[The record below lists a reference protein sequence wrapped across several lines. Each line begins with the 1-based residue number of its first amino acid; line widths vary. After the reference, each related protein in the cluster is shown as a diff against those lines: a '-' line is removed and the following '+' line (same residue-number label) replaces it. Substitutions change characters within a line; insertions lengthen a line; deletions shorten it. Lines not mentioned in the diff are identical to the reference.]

1 VPLARTARPEG
12 RGEMVAEAADPERGR
27 ELLLQAAAQAD
38 HQDMPE
44 AARIARTA
52 ADAALAYAA

>member
-1 VPLARTARPEG
+1 
-12 RGEMVAEAADPERGR
+12 MVAEAADPERGR